1 MATTNRDRINRALDL
16 LRDGLGP
23 FVERELLR
31 VSKVDPVTLA
41 ERYLPDDRINRGKTP
56 SEWDAGTL
64 LKAMWDAWQ
73 PVFRTTLGPSERS
86 LVSELRTT
94 RNHAAHQQPFSF
106 DDTYRAL
113 DSAERLLNA
122 VSAPEQAGEIARAKG
137 ELLRLR
143 HEEQSRTERKKAAEA
158 TVSSQGSVQLPAWRD
173 VVAPHDD
180 VAQGVYQNAEFAAD
194 LWQVYLGGASSEY
207 QEPREF
213 FARTY
218 LTDSLRALLRGA
230 LRRLSGIGGDPVI
243 QLQTNFG
250 GGKTHSMLALYHLV
264 SGAEVSTL
272 PWIEDVVKEE
282 GLAALPAARRVV
294 LVGTKISPATPS
306 VKPDGTIVRTLWGE
320 LAYQLGGHE
329 AYALVADDDEHA
341 TSPGD
346 VLRTLM
352 NTYGPCVI
360 LIDEWVA
367 YARQLHDEFDLAG
380 GSFDTQFTFA
390 QALTEAA
397 SAAEACLL
405 VVSLPA
411 SDTGSSAGEDI
422 EVGGER
428 GRAAL
433 ARLRNAVGR
442 VETSWRPANAEE
454 SFEIVRRR
462 LFSPFSEREQYVARD
477 AVAAA
482 FAQLY
487 QAHADAFPT
496 ECGFPEYEKRLRD
509 AYPIHPEVFD
519 HLYGDWSTLPKF
531 QRTRGVLRLM
541 AAVIHALWVSGNRDP
556 LILPAHLPLDHDV
569 VRSELTRYLPDN
581 WNPIIDADVDGPSS
595 LPVRLDEQMTEFGRY
610 LAARRVSRTVFLA
623 TAPTTQAANR
633 GVDDRHVRLGAVM
646 PGEPPAKV
654 TDALRRLTQAATY
667 LYNDQA
673 RYWFDTQPTVTKLV
687 ADRSQRLLRDQ
698 PDEIL
703 RELQRR
709 VANATGHEFS
719 GVHHFPQSGAD
730 VPDLLTTRL
739 VTLRPEDAYLRAPD
753 DDSPAQ
759 HRAREL
765 LESRGTAPRTY
776 RNTLVFLAPDQSRY
790 DDLKVAIC
798 DYLAWA
804 EVLDD
809 RETLNLTPS
818 QVRQAETQHEAATR
832 RVDAQVP
839 ETYQWLIVPTQASPK
854 DPLVLGAQK
863 LSTSGTLD
871 ARVKRKLMQDGL
883 LAPVL
888 GATTLRQE
896 LDRVPLWPSDAA
908 SVPIARLVEY
918 FASYPYLTRLSD
930 PGVLYRAI
938 EAGVSQ
944 LMWQTDT
951 FAYAEGFD
959 SASGRYLGLR
969 GGESVS
975 IQDGDPGLVVQA
987 DVAAAQLEREK
998 PTISGPE
1005 TRDAT
1010 GQADFGVSAL
1020 GDASAPPTPT
1030 GPALPHRYHATVH
1043 LDPQRASEVTRVY
1056 QEVVSHLVSSSLDG
1070 VTVNVTLEIEAT
1082 STEGFSD
1089 ALVRIVSENGTTL
1102 KFSQQSFE
1110 EN

>member
-1 MATTNRDRINRALDL
+1 MATTNRDRINRTLDL

-31 VSKVDPVTLA
+31 VSKVDVTSLA

-56 SEWDAGTL
+56 HEWDAGTL

-73 PVFRTTLGPSERS
+73 PVFRTTLGHSERS
-86 LVSELRTT
+86 LVSELRNT
-94 RNHAAHQQPFSF
+94 RNQAAHQQTFGF

-122 VSAPEQAGEIARAKG
+122 VSAAEQADEIARSKA

-143 HEEQSRTERKKAAEA
+143 HEEQSRTERKKATEA
-158 TVSSQGSVQLPAWRD
+158 TVSSQGSVQLPSWRD

-180 VAQGVYQNAEFAAD
+180 VAKGIYQNAEFAAD

-207 QEPREF
+207 QDPREF

-218 LTDSLRALLRGA
+218 LTESLRALLRGA
-230 LRRLSGIGGDPVI
+230 LRRLSGTGGDPVI

-264 SGAEVSTL
+264 SGAEASSL
-272 PWIEDVVKEE
+272 PGIEEIVKEE
-282 GLAALPAARRVV
+282 GFDALPLARRVV

-306 VKPDGTIVRTLWGE
+306 VKSDGTTVRTLWGE
-320 LAYQLGGHE
+320 LAYQLGGAE
-329 AYALVADDDEHA
+329 AYALVAEDDEHA

-367 YARQLHDEFDLAG
+367 YARQLHDDFDLAG
-380 GSFDTQFTFA
+380 GNFDTQFTFA

-397 SAAEACLL
+397 SAADTCLL

-428 GRAAL
+428 GRSAL

-462 LFSPFSEREQYVARD
+462 LFSPLTEREQFVARD

-482 FAQLY
+482 FAQFY
-487 QAHADAFPT
+487 RTNPEEFPT

-541 AAVIHALWVSGNRDP
+541 AAVIHALWANGNRDP
-556 LILPAHLPLDHDV
+556 LILPAHLPLDHDA

-581 WNPIIDADVDGPSS
+581 WNPIIDADVDGPGS
-595 LPVRLDEQMTEFGRY
+595 LPVRLDAQPEFGRY
-610 LAARRVSRTVFLA
+610 LASRRVSRTIFLA

-646 PGEPPAKV
+646 PGEPPAKI
-654 TDALRRLTQAATY
+654 TDALRRLTQSATY

-687 ADRSQRLLRDQ
+687 ADRSLRLQRDQ
-698 PDEIL
+698 PDEIY
-703 RELQRR
+703 RELRAR
-709 VANATGHEFS
+709 LVSSTGNDFA
-719 GVHHFPQSGAD
+719 GVHHLPDGGAD
-730 VPDLLTTRL
+730 IPDLLATRL
-739 VTLRPEDAYLRAPD
+739 VILRPEDVYLRTPD

-759 HRAREL
+759 RRAREL
-765 LESRGTAPRTY
+765 VESRGTAPRTY
-776 RNTLVFLAPDQSRY
+776 RNALVFLAPDQARY

-798 DYLAWA
+798 DYLAWV
-804 EVLDD
+804 EVLN
-809 RETLNLTPS
+809 EQEILNLTPS
-818 QVRQAETQHEAATR
+818 QVRQAQSQRDTATH
-832 RVDAQVP
+832 RVEVQLP
-839 ETYQWLIVPTQASPK
+839 ETYCWLIAPTQVSPK
-854 DPLVLGAQK
+854 DPLTFSAQK
-863 LSTSGTLD
+863 LSTSGALD
-871 ARVKRKLMQDGL
+871 ARVKRKLVGDGL

-896 LDRVPLWPSDAA
+896 LDRIPLWPPDGD
-908 SVPIARLVEY
+908 SVPIAKLVEY

-930 PGVLYRAI
+930 STVLYRAI
-938 EAGVSQ
+938 ESGVSQ
-944 LMWQTDT
+944 LMWQVDT
-951 FAYAEGFD
+951 FAYAEAYD
-959 SASGRYLGLR
+959 ASTDRYLGLL
-969 GGESVS
+969 GGAS
-975 IQDGDPGLVVQA
+975 ITINDGDRGLVVRA
-987 DVAAAQLEREK
+987 EVAAAQLSRESAPAPA
-998 PTISGPE
+998 PT
-1005 TRDAT
+1005 DAT
-1010 GQADFGVSAL
+1010 GSAELPFGAQATATMESPSL
-1020 GDASAPPTPT
+1020 ESSR
-1030 GPALPHRYHATVH
+1030 PHRYHATVH
-1043 LDPQRASEVTRVY
+1043 LDPHRASDVTRIY
-1056 QEVVSHLVSSSLDG
+1056 QEVIAHLVNTSLHG
-1070 VTVNVTLEIEAT
+1070 VNVKVTLEIEA
-1082 STEGFSD
+1082 SSADGFPEGV
-1089 ALVRIVSENGTTL
+1089 VRVVGENGATL
-1102 KFSQQSFE
+1102 RFAQQAFE